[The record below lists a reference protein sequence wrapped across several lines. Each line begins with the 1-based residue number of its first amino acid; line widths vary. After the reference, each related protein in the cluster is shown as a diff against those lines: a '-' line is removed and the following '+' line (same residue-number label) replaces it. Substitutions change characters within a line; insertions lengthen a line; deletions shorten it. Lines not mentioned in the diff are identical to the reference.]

1 MRTSTHSLNSGNL
14 SPTDASTGLAHSSN
28 RAHSTRRA
36 RKCGLDRILPTR
48 IGIMLSSFTGE
59 ACQSEKGK
67 REKEE
72 RKCTQDEEGQVGRLL
87 YLVGKH
93 SCQAS

>member
-48 IGIMLSSFTGE
+48 IGIMLSSFTVQG
-59 ACQSEKGK
+59 CKSERGK
-67 REKEE
+67 EEKEHGG
-72 RKCTQDEEGQVGRLL
+72 GQVATV
-87 YLVGKH
+87 VGKLY
-93 SCQAS
+93 CQAS

>member
-36 RKCGLDRILPTR
+36 RKCGLDRILPNR
-48 IGIMLSSFTGE
+48 IDIMLSSFTVDGCESMRGE
-59 ACQSEKGK
+59 KKEKNV
-67 REKEE
+67 EE
-72 RKCTQDEEGQVGRLL
+72 EEEDRLL
-87 YLVGKH
+87 L
-93 SCQAS
+93 